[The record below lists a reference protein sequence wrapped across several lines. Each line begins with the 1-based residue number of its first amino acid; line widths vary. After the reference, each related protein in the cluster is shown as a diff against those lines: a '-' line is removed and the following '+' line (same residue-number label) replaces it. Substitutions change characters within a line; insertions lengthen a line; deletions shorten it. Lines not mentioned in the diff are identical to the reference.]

1 MRVELRIEARE
12 DLAEG
17 AAFYDR
23 QRSGLGDYFIESIF
37 TDLEALESLG
47 SHAGIHE
54 VIFGFHR
61 KLASRFPFAIYYLT
75 ARPPLQQQPR
85 SPRVSFSTR
94 SGLLHW
100 RLCLSLCA
108 ILTSVSAQPR

>member
-1 MRVELRIEARE
+1 MRVELRVEARE

-23 QRSGLGDYFIESIF
+23 QRPGLGDYFIESIF
-37 TDLEALESLG
+37 ADLEALQSLG

-61 KLASRFPFAIYYLT
+61 KLASRFPFAIYYLVVGSLIDVV
-75 ARPPLQQQPR
+75 AVLDCRRDPAKLER
-85 SPRVSFSTR
+85 
-94 SGLLHW
+94 
-100 RLCLSLCA
+100 RL
-108 ILTSVSAQPR
+108 R